1 VIKKSVRKKSVR
13 KKPVFKKPKS
23 KLKWLWS
30 LPLVF
35 IAVMFYLPLANIISL
50 GLGDNWLDTYLEP
63 SILRAIWFTIWQA
76 VVSTAIAILLGIP
89 GAYLLYRKKF
99 RGQRFIRALITVPLV
114 IPTIVVAITFSSF
127 NDIDPVA
134 LILVA
139 HVFVNYSLIVRTVGG
154 VWGSMDNETE
164 EAAATSGAG
173 RLRVAL
179 QISLPQIRPAI
190 VSAAGLAFLFCSSSF
205 GIILILGGGL
215 VQSIETEIE
224 VSALQFLDLNKAA
237 ALAILQTAITAIAF
251 AISESISREPIGI
264 EQVDEAEF
272 KPPVDRRD
280 WPVIAITGLVVVGLI
295 SMPLL
300 VVLSR
305 ALTFEGAF
313 SLQNFVNLAGRGDR
327 DLLNLS
333 VLQATLNT
341 LRNVLISSS
350 IAVGLGGLVSY
361 LLSRSH
367 RSRKSRFTHRTLDLL
382 FLIPI
387 GISSVV
393 LGFGYLITFG
403 EGVLP
408 LRGSWLAVPIVQS
421 LMSLPLVIRLL
432 YPALVSIGSDHR
444 EVASLAG
451 ANSRQ
456 IWWHIEV
463 GIIRNVVLTAIGFT
477 LIAGIG
483 EFGAASLLAYGDQ
496 ATLPTV
502 LYALIS
508 RPGPLNYGM
517 AMAVCSILILLTFV
531 LVFSASSRTLRH
543 PHSVAR

>member
-1 VIKKSVRKKSVR
+1 
-13 KKPVFKKPKS
+13 
-23 KLKWLWS
+23 
-30 LPLVF
+30 
-35 IAVMFYLPLANIISL
+35 
-50 GLGDNWLDTYLEP
+50 
-63 SILRAIWFTIWQA
+63 
-76 VVSTAIAILLGIP
+76 
-89 GAYLLYRKKF
+89 
-99 RGQRFIRALITVPLV
+99 
-114 IPTIVVAITFSSF
+114 
-127 NDIDPVA
+127 
-134 LILVA
+134 
-139 HVFVNYSLIVRTVGG
+139 
-154 VWGSMDNETE
+154 
-164 EAAATSGAG
+164 
-173 RLRVAL
+173 
-179 QISLPQIRPAI
+179 
-190 VSAAGLAFLFCSSSF
+190 
-205 GIILILGGGL
+205 
-215 VQSIETEIE
+215 
-224 VSALQFLDLNKAA
+224 
-237 ALAILQTAITAIAF
+237 
-251 AISESISREPIGI
+251 
-264 EQVDEAEF
+264 
-272 KPPVDRRD
+272 
-280 WPVIAITGLVVVGLI
+280 
-295 SMPLL
+295 
-300 VVLSR
+300 
-305 ALTFEGAF
+305 
-313 SLQNFVNLAGRGDR
+313 
-327 DLLNLS
+327 
-333 VLQATLNT
+333 
-341 LRNVLISSS
+341 
-350 IAVGLGGLVSY
+350 
-361 LLSRSH
+361 
-367 RSRKSRFTHRTLDLL
+367 LDLL